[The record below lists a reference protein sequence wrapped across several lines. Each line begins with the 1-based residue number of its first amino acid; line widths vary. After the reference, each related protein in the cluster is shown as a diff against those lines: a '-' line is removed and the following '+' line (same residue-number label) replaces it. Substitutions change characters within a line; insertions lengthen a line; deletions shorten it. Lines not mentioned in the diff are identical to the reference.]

1 MPHYVTLLR
10 RSVVYRSGNTDSISY
25 HDKAMRLRMLR
36 VTLATESIN
45 MHSNNAVIK
54 GGTSMKK
61 QSDAVYAATMSVLA
75 EAGVSFEDGMNVEE
89 VMTKEIRSKIHAIVC
104 EGFRQGQIEF
114 KDTPSNQEK
123 LANPSK
129 LSGYVSGLVSN
140 WFRKDTRLNG
150 GEKYVAKNPGSRAG
164 STDPQL
170 KALRQL
176 LTKFKGTEK
185 AVEIEKHINTR
196 LAQIQAEKA
205 KSFTV
210 DISALPADLVESLGL
225 DNE

>member
-1 MPHYVTLLR
+1 
-10 RSVVYRSGNTDSISY
+10 
-25 HDKAMRLRMLR
+25 
-36 VTLATESIN
+36 
-45 MHSNNAVIK
+45 
-54 GGTSMKK
+54 MKV
-61 QSDAVYAATMSVLA
+61 QGQREAVYAAVMSTLA
-75 EAGVSFEDGMNVEE
+75 ESGVQFEDGMNVEE
-89 VMTKEIRSKIHAIVC
+89 VMTKEIRAKIHAIVC
-104 EGFRQGQIEF
+104 EGFRSGTIEF
-114 KDTPSNQEK
+114 KDTPANQEK
-123 LANPSK
+123 LSNPSK

-150 GEKYVAKNPGSRAG
+150 GEKYTAKNPGSRAG

-176 LTKFKGTEK
+176 AVKFKGTEK
-185 AVEIEKHINTR
+185 ASDIQKHIDTR

-210 DISALPADLVESLGL
+210 DISALPQDLVESLGL